1 MFLESIAANLVNKF
15 CRRFIKDFKKENL
28 SLSLSG
34 EVVLTQFELN
44 TDEIKQLQLPVE
56 LKSFCVGKLRLRVP
70 LVHLTTQ
77 SPEIELSDVNVLL
90 GTPRDPKWDVDS
102 LYVAEQSK
110 IFLMTLL
117 LDLFSSDP
125 STSPIS
131 HHRHIN
137 KPPKGNHG
145 QITPSI
151 AALIQNSHITIER
164 IHVRFE
170 DGLAGDTLVD
180 VEATAAPSYAL
191 GVTLESLIVYPST
204 PSTATAIPAS
214 DKVLSLKALTV
225 YLKSD
230 SLFEDM
236 APNDRAAA
244 FRTPFDAPSVPAA
257 TKAHLPLLEP
267 LSVDVQVQMTL
278 LPVVQ
283 LAFKIHVPIV
293 HINIAP
299 AHYQFL
305 DAFLTHVD
313 RFDRFSLYRRFR
325 PVMATDPLSKV
336 EGKRTNWK
344 DWWRYAIVAVMMDL
358 NDPVRRK
365 PTWRSTLNLVLVG
378 LQYTALRRAVA
389 PYLIRQTTGTADH
402 HFLQY
407 REDFK
412 GNESD
417 SKSPVDRSLTFA
429 SAFIPKHV
437 THFGDGI
444 FAGVYGLSR
453 CFVRHAH
460 GPATKPSA
468 TCTADDAAA
477 AATRQAEPVAVDSEV
492 ADAKALWHRQLCI
505 DASFRPVIV
514 AKLRALAVRQMDRKE
529 HKAAVSTKLHNTSKG
544 TLTLTLMEGHGIP
557 KPMVLFCKVK
567 VGHKGTPYT
576 GELVHCEP
584 PPRGAGE
591 RSSLAVLF
599 AQSYEFRV
607 EGGPNEDFLH
617 VNLFDRWPMFNQF
630 VGKFRIPMAALTST
644 SHSDQAVVVE
654 SADMKAHRMQL
665 HFLSVFVPDAA
676 ATTPKAKGAATD
688 AQTTEPTF
696 ASSTAMMQAV
706 YPGVFASK
714 PHSTYSWYMD
724 KVQPTLQSLT
734 MEATLA
740 KLDVTFVLPSRGT
753 TAKQP
758 SASSI
763 LLGKVASARHDL
775 LAIELRAMQYR
786 LKFVPSHLK
795 HAMVIGRLDMHHAVS
810 DGWER
815 KTTTRFFQAPR
826 HVPADDADDSGS
838 PFASFEQVLDTHQPV
853 KSKISTQDV
862 QVTVDI
868 PVLLRHVMFV
878 VNKVPELT
886 VLSSLFA
893 APVYQAMMK
902 YTRGGEDDATDDDAA
917 ARPPDSAQLPM
928 STCKD
933 ADRTASRSTTSS
945 GMTSPRFLG
954 TWKWTSER
962 SSATAPPP
970 AKLATTPTGKGRD
983 RSTEFHAHIELGALH
998 LALAGAAAQ
1007 PSMDSPDNG
1016 AGGGNPD
1023 RNEPGD
1029 GPFNVLEVVVPGS
1042 ALHVVGGKGL
1052 PTEIKSGNSTA
1063 LVKMDRDVPW
1073 VLQQLDRIGR
1083 VVHRQL
1089 KVDARP
1095 FYDKPHLASRYKVQR
1110 FEYEIHELERQLAMF
1125 RVLIRQVVASP
1136 STYHIDPA
1144 DCASL
1149 RLMVRDMQPKV
1160 IDATPATI
1168 STVQF
1173 DAMRMVLQQ
1182 GMTVL
1187 KHNVR
1192 QGDPS
1197 WRVLWLHERPGN
1209 GTDKS
1214 NSSAAL
1220 CLAKRNDRKH
1230 AKVLPLASIAAMA
1243 TDVMTPALART
1254 GLATAIGTYLVLQV
1268 VDEVKPVSLEFASAE
1283 LRNLVATTIT
1293 RLLPASK

>member
-15 CRRFIKDFKKENL
+15 CRRFIKDFKKEVRSPGL
-28 SLSLSG
+28 
-34 EVVLTQFELN
+34 VLTQFELN

-125 STSPIS
+125 STSPTS
-131 HHRHIN
+131 HHRHTN

-378 LQYTALRRAVA
+378 LQSACPVEFSSTWLTTDVVA
-389 PYLIRQTTGTADH
+389 
-402 HFLQY
+402 
-407 REDFK
+407 
-412 GNESD
+412 S
-417 SKSPVDRSLTFA
+417 
-429 SAFIPKHV
+429 IPKHV

-460 GPATKPSA
+460 GPATKP
-468 TCTADDAAA
+468 ADDAAA
-477 AATRQAEPVAVDSEV
+477 AAAIRQAEPVAVDSEV

-567 VGHKGTPYT
+567 VRASTLPVRQRWQLNVDVFNCPVLCVGRAQCADVD
-576 GELVHCEP
+576 EVQLSM
-584 PPRGAGE
+584 
-591 RSSLAVLF
+591 RSHD
-599 AQSYEFRV
+599 
-607 EGGPNEDFLH
+607 PN
-617 VNLFDRWPMFNQF
+617 VWC
-630 VGKFRIPMAALTST
+630 G

-753 TAKQP
+753 TAQQP

-868 PVLLRHVMFV
+868 PVLVRHVMFV

-917 ARPPDSAQLPM
+917 ARPPD
-928 STCKD
+928 
-933 ADRTASRSTTSS
+933 
-945 GMTSPRFLG
+945 
-954 TWKWTSER
+954 
-962 SSATAPPP
+962 
-970 AKLATTPTGKGRD
+970 
-983 RSTEFHAHIELGALH
+983 
-998 LALAGAAAQ
+998 
-1007 PSMDSPDNG
+1007 N
-1016 AGGGNPD
+1016 

-1063 LVKMDRDVPW
+1063 LVKMDRDVPS

-1136 STYHIDPA
+1136 STYHIDAA

-1149 RLMVRDMQPKV
+1149 RLMVR
-1160 IDATPATI
+1160 
-1168 STVQF
+1168 
-1173 DAMRMVLQQ
+1173 
-1182 GMTVL
+1182 
-1187 KHNVR
+1187 
-1192 QGDPS
+1192 
-1197 WRVLWLHERPGN
+1197 
-1209 GTDKS
+1209 
-1214 NSSAAL
+1214 
-1220 CLAKRNDRKH
+1220 RK
-1230 AKVLPLASIAAMA
+1230 LFL
-1243 TDVMTPALART
+1243 
-1254 GLATAIGTYLVLQV
+1254 
-1268 VDEVKPVSLEFASAE
+1268 
-1283 LRNLVATTIT
+1283 
-1293 RLLPASK
+1293 